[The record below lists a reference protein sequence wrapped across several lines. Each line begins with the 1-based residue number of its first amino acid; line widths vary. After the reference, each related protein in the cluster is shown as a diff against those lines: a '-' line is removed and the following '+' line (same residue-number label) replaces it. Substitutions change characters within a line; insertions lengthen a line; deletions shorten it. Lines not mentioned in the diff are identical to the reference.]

1 MGDPKKYYYNTYEV
15 GVGVSNNK
23 ATFNSYQSFSF
34 GNLSYE
40 KTMKGTRSQNVDVSG
55 LKGEYYIG
63 ARIRG
68 YNSYTGGMLK
78 GYSTQAHKLFG
89 QHRTAAGS
97 YEDGAKRGI

>member
-78 GYSTQAHKLFG
+78 GYSTQ
-89 QHRTAAGS
+89 QS
-97 YEDGAKRGI
+97 YYIKIVNMQTF